1 MNSNFT
7 INSSHKPV
15 CTQGLLIEWG
25 GSISKWFKPNLC
37 KISKCETWVKCSP
50 CSFSLHGQRA
60 TARWRQRM
68 WPTGLGSVHQN
79 GRPVV
84 ERAEERLP
92 DVGRRH
98 RQRLQVRNVAAFHVD
113 AAEPLENLL
122 HSLFVRLAP
131 RELIL
136 KRLPSRETLSHAPK
150 VIENDNFHSPYN
162 TRSKKQVVLKTRKS

>member
-1 MNSNFT
+1 M
-7 INSSHKPV
+7 
-15 CTQGLLIEWG
+15 LIEWG
-25 GSISKWFKPNLC
+25 WSNGKWFKPNLC
-37 KISKCETWVKCSP
+37 KITKCETWVKSSP
-50 CSFSLHGQRA
+50 CCSSVPGQRA

-68 WPTGLGSVHQN
+68 WPTGPGPVHQN

-84 ERAEERLP
+84 EGAQERLP

-98 RQRLQVRNVAAFHVD
+98 RQRLQVRNVASFHVD

-122 HSLFVRLAP
+122 HSLFVRLAL

-150 VIENDNFHSPYN
+150 VIETDNFHSPYN
-162 TRSKKQVVLKTRKS
+162 TRSKKTSRQENHRGAIVCC